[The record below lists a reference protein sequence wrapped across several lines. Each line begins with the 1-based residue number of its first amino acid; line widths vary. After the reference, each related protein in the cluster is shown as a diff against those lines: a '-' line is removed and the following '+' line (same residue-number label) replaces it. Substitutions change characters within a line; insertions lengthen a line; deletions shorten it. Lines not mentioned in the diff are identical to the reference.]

1 MFDTTAEEFS
11 RALDRIHAGGEL
23 DLYFAAW
30 PDHLWRGVPAEC
42 LTCDRRFA
50 RREHPRLLV
59 LVMSPTAQTGFA
71 GICRGCA
78 ETATWPQAGWRRR
91 LLAAVK
97 PVFETVFGDLSLSS
111 GENS

>member
-1 MFDTTAEEFS
+1 MFGTTADEFS
-11 RALDRIHAGGEL
+11 RALDRIHEGGEL
-23 DLYFAAW
+23 DLYFTTW
-30 PDHLWRGVPAEC
+30 PDRLWCGVPAEC
-42 LTCDRRFA
+42 LTCDRRFGH
-50 RREHPRLLV
+50 RKHPRLLV
-59 LVMSPTAQTGFA
+59 VGMSPLAESGFA

-78 ETATWPQAGWRRR
+78 EAVAWPQAGWRRR